1 MDLLSSVLAHM
12 KLTGT
17 LYFRTSFTSPWGVK
31 VPSYSNV
38 SRFHYAHRGRCI
50 VRVGAEESPVQL
62 EQGDL
67 IIINHGT
74 SHTLFSDLDEEHL
87 AAELET
93 VISESGFKG
102 YGTLVYGDASS
113 KQESQLVCGHF
124 AFDENAKHPLI
135 DKLPS
140 YILIKN
146 YGDTAGSW
154 MEQTLRIIGAEAAT
168 DLMGASLISL
178 KLSEIIFAQALRV
191 FLKSEENTNSNLKGY
206 VDSNISKAI
215 KAVHINP
222 SHSWNLEELS
232 AIAGLSRT
240 SFVSR
245 FTSLMTETP
254 LSYITNWRMQV
265 ARKMLVES
273 NVSIIEVAE
282 SSGYQSEA
290 SFGRVFKKH
299 FDLAPASY
307 RRVNQSVLTDE
318 AS

>member
-31 VPSYSNV
+31 VPLHPNV
-38 SRFHYAHRGRCI
+38 SRFHYVHRGRCI
-50 VRVGAEESPVQL
+50 VRVGSEASPVQL

-67 IIINHGT
+67 IIINRGAE
-74 SHTLFSDLDEEHL
+74 HTLFSDLDEEHL

-93 VISESGFKG
+93 VISESGFTG
-102 YGTLVYGDASS
+102 YGTLVYGEASS

-140 YILIKN
+140 YILIRN

-154 MEQTLRIIGAEAAT
+154 MEHTLRIIGSEAAT
-168 DLMGASLISL
+168 DNIGASLISL

-191 FLKSEENTNSNLKGY
+191 FLKSEENSNSELRGF
-206 VDSNISKAI
+206 VDSNISKAL
-215 KAVHINP
+215 KEVHIDP
-222 SHSWNLEELS
+222 SRSWNLGELA

-240 SFVSR
+240 GFVSR
-245 FTSLMTETP
+245 FTSLMSETP
-254 LSYITNWRMQV
+254 LTYITNWRMQV

-273 NVSIIEVAE
+273 NAPIIEVAE

-307 RRVNQSVLTDE
+307 RRFNQSVLVDE
-318 AS
+318 TN